1 MHVGLRRWEGFWV
14 RYAWLVC
21 WLVGWGGCYAQLRVT
36 LPRSNLPASTPAKIC
51 RSNCCLSVAQLLSR
65 ERSGVRADDVPAKKL
80 ISWKVDSSVVCLRL
94 SSCQRVI
101 RHQPGI
107 GKSTR
112 RGGKPIS
119 AQAAK
124 PTSDKT
130 LTHGSKEKTFEPNT
144 QGHLS
149 LD

>member
-1 MHVGLRRWEGFWV
+1 MGRFLGSVCLPGLLVG
-14 RYAWLVC
+14 

-51 RSNCCLSVAQLLSR
+51 RSNCCLSVAQLLST

-124 PTSDKT
+124 PSSDKT

-149 LD
+149 MD